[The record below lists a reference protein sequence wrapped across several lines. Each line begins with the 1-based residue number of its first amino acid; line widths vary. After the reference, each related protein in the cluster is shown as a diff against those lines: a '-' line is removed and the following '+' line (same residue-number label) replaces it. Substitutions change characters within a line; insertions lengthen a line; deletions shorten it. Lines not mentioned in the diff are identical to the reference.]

1 MKLRT
6 VQVIGLLAV
15 LSTFAACESKQVF
28 DPAAGAPPPAKI
40 DEVPD
45 VNVIQVN
52 HPDQF
57 PLTAAVE
64 YRERP
69 TLNVT
74 GVVSADVSRT
84 IPVVSLVSGRVIGLY
99 AHLGDDVKKGQ
110 LLMRIQSSDLASAFS
125 DYGKAKADEQLAR
138 AQQERAQL
146 LYERGAI
153 ARKDMEI
160 AQDAEQKAQV
170 DLRTTAEHLRIVGGD
185 LDRPSP
191 VVDIRAPASGTV
203 VEQNVTDSSG
213 VKTLDNSPNLFTI
226 ADLSRVW
233 ILCDVYENQLPFV
246 KLGDTADVKLNS
258 YPDRTFHAR
267 VSNIGRVLDPN
278 TRTAKV
284 RLDLANPGIMRAGMF
299 ATAIFFGANKDPVA
313 AVPATAVLHLHDR
326 DWVYLPLS
334 PGKFRRT
341 EVRSGGTT
349 SDGMQIVATGLNA
362 GQQVVRN
369 ALQLSSAS
377 GQ

>member
-1 MKLRT
+1 
-6 VQVIGLLAV
+6 
-15 LSTFAACESKQVF
+15 
-28 DPAAGAPPPAKI
+28 
-40 DEVPD
+40 
-45 VNVIQVN
+45 
-52 HPDQF
+52 
-57 PLTAAVE
+57 
-64 YRERP
+64 
-69 TLNVT
+69 
-74 GVVSADVSRT
+74 
-84 IPVVSLVSGRVIGLY
+84 VIGLY

-138 AQQERAQL
+138 AQQERTQL

>member
-6 VQVIGLLAV
+6 VHVIGLLGV
-15 LSTFAACESKQVF
+15 LSVLSACGSKQVF

-45 VNVIQVN
+45 VNFIQVS
-52 HPDQF
+52 HPNRF
-57 PLTAAVE
+57 PLTAAVA
-64 YRERP
+64 YQERP
-69 TLNVT
+69 SLDVT

-84 IPVVSLVSGRVIGLY
+84 IPVVSLVSGRVTGLY

-110 LLMRIQSSDLASAFS
+110 LLMRIQSSDLASGFS
-125 DYGKAKADEQLAR
+125 DYSKAKADEQLAR

-146 LYERGAI
+146 LYGRGAI
-153 ARKDMEI
+153 ARKDLEV
-160 AQDAEQKAQV
+160 AEDAEQKAQV

-185 LDRPSP
+185 LDRPSA
-191 VVDIRAPASGTV
+191 VIEIRAPASGTI
-203 VEQNVTDSSG
+203 VEQNVTNSSG

-226 ADLSRVW
+226 ADLSHVW

-258 YPDRTFHAR
+258 YPDRVFHAR

-284 RLDLANPGIMRAGMF
+284 RLDLANPGIMRVGMF
-299 ATAIFFGANKDPVA
+299 ATATFFGATKEAVT

-326 DWVYLPLS
+326 DWVYLPLD

-341 EVRSGGTT
+341 EVHSGGMTGN
-349 SDGMQIVATGLNA
+349 GMQIVAAGLNA
-362 GQQVVRN
+362 GQQVVGN